1 MTKLAAMTKFAAT
14 FSTGE
19 TITRNSDNA
28 YTFAWAVIRIAD
40 GKIEESGFSGDR
52 VNAAKAAQGK
62 VWSGVSARD
71 RKHPAMRRHH
81 AKMAKDRGLASVEA
95 FYAEIEARDAA
106 HNAARRIEIVAVN

>member
-1 MTKLAAMTKFAAT
+1 MTQFAAT
-14 FSTGE
+14 FSNGQ

-52 VNAAKAAQGK
+52 ANAAKAAQSRL
-62 VWSGVSARD
+62 WHGVSARD

-81 AKMAKDRGLASVEA
+81 AKLAKDRGLASVEA

-106 HNAARRIEIVAVN
+106 HNAARRVEIVPAEARG